1 MADKTLLNIDEQI
14 AYLKDKGIEFEYC
27 HEKEAREYLLYNNYY
42 FKLTSYR
49 KNYEKCR
56 EGKNAGRYLFLDFAY
71 LKDLAIIDMRF
82 RKLALALSIDLEH
95 YVKHKILRKAEEA
108 GEDGYKIVKEFR
120 ASMEPNQQNY
130 FDKEMER
137 SKQSIYCEDLYHKYE
152 NNMSLWGMLELIPF
166 GRVAS
171 LYLFCAKRFS
181 KEKGM
186 LDEAYMLRS
195 CQKLRNA
202 AAHNNCIFNELR
214 PRNRKQEPNRTVMQK
229 LRLDSIRGYKR
240 RMTNERMIHIVT
252 LLFLYKQMITS
263 KGLLAHATT
272 KLHEFRLRMMQNSM
286 YYEKNPMIKA
296 NLEFLNEVI
305 EKWFPLLERE
315 NVPETLYSVGKS

>member
-27 HEKEAREYLLYNNYY
+27 NEKEAREYLLYNNYY

-56 EGKNAGRYLFLDFAY
+56 EGENAGKYLFLDFAY

-108 GEDGYKIVKEFR
+108 GEDGYKIVEEFR
-120 ASMEPNQQNY
+120 NSMRQDQQNY

-137 SKQSIYCEDLYHKYE
+137 SKQSIYCEHLYHKYE
-152 NNMSLWGMLELIPF
+152 KHMSLWGMLELIPF

-171 LYLFCAKRFS
+171 FYLFCAQRFLKKKKCEKRP
-181 KEKGM
+181 
-186 LDEAYMLRS
+186 
-195 CQKLRNA
+195 
-202 AAHNNCIFNELR
+202 I
-214 PRNRKQEPNRTVMQK
+214 
-229 LRLDSIRGYKR
+229 
-240 RMTNERMIHIVT
+240 
-252 LLFLYKQMITS
+252 
-263 KGLLAHATT
+263 
-272 KLHEFRLRMMQNSM
+272 
-286 YYEKNPMIKA
+286 
-296 NLEFLNEVI
+296 
-305 EKWFPLLERE
+305 
-315 NVPETLYSVGKS
+315 